1 MSKKLDKKEEKKLDR
16 VVKNKTFSYIKGKKV
31 FIEKTPK
38 ANSESQKES
47 K

>member
-1 MSKKLDKKEEKKLDR
+1 MSKKLNKKKEKLDR
-16 VVKNKTFSYIKGKKV
+16 VVKNKAFSYIKGKKV
-31 FIEKTPK
+31 FIEKIPK